1 MLFINNVRYK
11 DLGMIGYADAWNYQK
26 KILSHVQE
34 IKQANQVIPFNEKV
48 PQYNYL
54 LFCEHPHVYTL
65 GKSGKDNNL
74 LVNTE
79 FLKQKGVE
87 FFNTDRGGDITYH
100 GPGQIVG
107 YPIFDLEAFRI
118 GVKQYVQN
126 IEEAIILTLKKY
138 SLKGERLPGATGVW
152 LDVNEP
158 GKTRKICAIG
168 VKVSRG
174 TTMHGFAFNVNTN
187 LDYYNFINPCG
198 FTDKGVTSLLKE
210 TGLKLAMEDVK
221 SELVRSF
228 EKVFVCEI
236 EL

>member
-26 KILSHVQE
+26 KMLSGVQE
-34 IKQANQVIPFNEKV
+34 IKQANQDIPLNEKV

-79 FLKQKGVE
+79 FLKQNGAE
-87 FFNTDRGGDITYH
+87 FFKTDRGGDITYH

-118 GVKQYVQN
+118 GVKQYVHN
-126 IEEAIILTLKKY
+126 IEEAIILTLKNY
-138 SLKGERLPGATGVW
+138 EINGDRLPGATGVW
-152 LDVNEP
+152 LEVDKP

-168 VKVSRG
+168 VKVSRSI
-174 TTMHGFAFNVNTN
+174 TMHGFAFNINTN

-198 FTDKGVTSLLKE
+198 FTDKGVTSLQKE
-210 TGLKLAMEDVK
+210 IGNEMNMEEIK
-221 SELVRSF
+221 KTLLQSF
-228 EKVFVCEI
+228 EKVFNFEI
-236 EL
+236 G